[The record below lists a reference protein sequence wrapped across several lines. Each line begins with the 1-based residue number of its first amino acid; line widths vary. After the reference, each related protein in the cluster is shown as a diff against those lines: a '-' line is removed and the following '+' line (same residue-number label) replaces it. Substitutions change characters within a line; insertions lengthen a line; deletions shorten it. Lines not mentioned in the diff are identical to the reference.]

1 MRIAIA
7 IDGSDHCLRALK
19 QALAFANKMKESSTF
34 VLVNVHLSALL
45 SPVAR
50 GIDRQQI
57 EQYMNQ
63 IAEEEL
69 AEAKKILAATGHTAQ
84 IIKGHGEVAPV
95 ILDLLKKEKFDLLVV
110 GGKGRGTL
118 TDLLLGSVATKL
130 VNLSPIPVLVVK

>member
-19 QALAFANKMKESSTF
+19 QALAFADKMKESSTF

-57 EQYMNQ
+57 EQYMDQ

-69 AEAKKILAATGHTAQ
+69 AEAKKILAATGRDWPHRTDHKRARR
-84 IIKGHGEVAPV
+84 GGAGYFGSS
-95 ILDLLKKEKFDLLVV
+95 EKRKIRSPGCRRERPWHAHRSSTGL
-110 GGKGRGTL
+110 GRHQ
-118 TDLLLGSVATKL
+118 AR
-130 VNLSPIPVLVVK
+130 